1 MEFLK
6 DLLSQPAIIAGLVVL
21 VGLIAL
27 KKPATQV
34 VTGTVKAILG
44 MVILSAGASLI
55 TGALTNFSEL
65 FEGAFNMKG
74 IVPSNEA
81 GMGITLATFGTVA
94 TFVFVF
100 GLVLDILLARFTKF
114 KYIFL
119 SSDHALYMACAITPF
134 LMLAGL
140 DVVPAIICGSLILGV
155 ILATFPAMV
164 HEPMKKITGDNCSFA
179 HFGTIGYW
187 FSAKLGKLVGKNSAS
202 IEEIHFPTALNF
214 LSDSNV
220 SVSLVMAIM
229 FFLVTAFAPADTI
242 AELAGGQNQ
251 WVWAFFQALNFAAG
265 IYVLVAGVNVLL
277 EEITPAFRGFSEK
290 LVPNAVP
297 AYPFAVLFKGT
308 SNALIAGFLLSMLG
322 GAVAMGIQIA
332 CGLPVVLFASGIVF
346 HFFCGG
352 LGAVFGNVTGGRR
365 GALIGPFIVGFVM
378 TWTPILI
385 TSFLGT
391 QFPAYATT
399 FFSDADFNIVG
410 IILGLVAQAGPVPV
424 YVLTALVT
432 LFPFVATAISS
443 RKAPDATIPEG
454 APEVGLI
461 SGERRDKASAAEAG
475 VESGAAK

>member
-1 MEFLK
+1 MDFLK
-6 DLLSQPAIIAGLVVL
+6 DLLSQPAIIAGIVVL
-21 VGLIAL
+21 IGLLAL
-27 KKPATQV
+27 RKPATEV
-34 VTGTVKAILG
+34 VTGTVKAMLG

-55 TGALTNFSEL
+55 TGALTNFSSL

-81 GMGITLATFGTVA
+81 GMGITLGKFGTIA

-100 GLVLDILLARFTKF
+100 GLVLDIVLARFTKF
-114 KYIFL
+114 KFIFL

-134 LMLAGL
+134 LMLTGL
-140 DVVPAIICGSLILGV
+140 DTVPAIVCGSLILGV

-187 FSAKLGKLVGKNSAS
+187 FAAQLGKLVGKNSAS
-202 IEEIHFPTALNF
+202 IEELHFPMALNF

-229 FFLVTAFAPADTI
+229 FFLVTGFAPADTV

-290 LVPNAVP
+290 IVPNAVP

-322 GAVAMGIQIA
+322 GVVAMGIQIA

-352 LGAVFGNVTGGRR
+352 LGAIFGNVTGGRR
-365 GALIGPFIVGFVM
+365 GALIGPFIVGFIM
-378 TWTPILI
+378 TWTPILT
-385 TSFLGT
+385 TSLLGA
-391 QFPAYATT
+391 QFPEYATT
-399 FFSDADFNIVG
+399 FFSDADFNVVAIV
-410 IILGLVAQAGPVPV
+410 LGALGQMGPAFI
-424 YVLTALVT
+424 YVLTAVAV
-432 LFPFVATAISS
+432 LFPFVATALSKTKS
-443 RKAPDATIPEG
+443 PDPTIPEG

-461 SGERRDKASAAEAG
+461 SGERRDGTKPAASTDDAA
-475 VESGAAK
+475 

>member
-6 DLLSQPAIIAGLVVL
+6 DLLSQPAVIAGLVVL

-34 VTGTVKAILG
+34 ITGTVKAMLG
-44 MVILSAGASLI
+44 MVILSAGATLI
-55 TGALTNFSEL
+55 CNALANFSSL
-65 FEGAFNMKG
+65 FESAFHMTG

-81 GMGITLATFGTVA
+81 GMGITLGKFGTIA

-100 GLVLDILLARFTKF
+100 GLVLDIVLARFTKF

-134 LMLAGL
+134 LMVAGL
-140 DVVPAIICGSLILGV
+140 DTVPAIICGSLILGT

-187 FSAKLGKLVGKNSAS
+187 FSAKLGKLIGKGSES
-202 IEEIHFPTALNF
+202 IEEINFPKALNF

-229 FFLVTAFAPADTI
+229 FFLVTGFAPAD
-242 AELAGGQNQ
+242 AVAKLAGDQSP

-277 EEITPAFRGFSEK
+277 EEITPAFRGFSDK
-290 LVPNAVP
+290 LVPNSVP

-308 SNALIAGFLLSMLG
+308 SNALIAGFLVSMLG
-322 GAVAMGIQIA
+322 GIVAMGIQIA

-352 LGAVFGNVTGGRR
+352 RR
-365 GALIGPFIVGFVM
+365 GALVGPFIVGFIM
-378 TWTPILI
+378 TWTPIVT
-385 TSFLGT
+385 TSILGN
-391 QFPAYATT
+391 AGLVEYATT
-399 FFSDADFNIVG
+399 FFSDADFNVVSIV
-410 IILGLVAQAGPVPV
+410 LGLIAQAGPLPI
-424 YVLTALVT
+424 YVISAVCI
-432 LFPFVATAISS
+432 LFPFAATAIS
-443 RKAPDATIPEG
+443 KTKVPDPTIPEG

-461 SGERRDKASAAEAG
+461 SGERHDK
-475 VESGAAK
+475 K

>member
-6 DLLSQPAIIAGLVVL
+6 DLLSQPAVIAGIVVL
-21 VGLIAL
+21 IGLLAL
-27 KKPATQV
+27 KKPATEV

-44 MVILSAGASLI
+44 MVILSAGATLI
-55 TGALTNFSEL
+55 TGALTNFSAL

-81 GMGITLATFGTVA
+81 GMGITLGKFGTVA
-94 TFVFVF
+94 TFIFVF
-100 GLVLDILLARFTKF
+100 GLVLDIVLARFTKF
-114 KYIFL
+114 KFIFL
-119 SSDHALYMACAITPF
+119 SSDHALYMACAIAPF

-140 DVVPAIICGSLILGV
+140 DTVPAIICGSLILGV

-164 HEPMKKITGDNCSFA
+164 YEPMKKITGDNCSFA

-187 FSAKLGKLVGKNSAS
+187 FSAKLGKIVGKNSSS

-229 FFLVTAFAPADTI
+229 FFLVTGFAPADTV
-242 AELAGGQNQ
+242 AELANGQDQ
-251 WVWAFFQALNFAAG
+251 WVWAFFQAINFAAG

-290 LVPNAVP
+290 IVPNAVP

-322 GAVAMGIQIA
+322 GAVAMGIQIV

-352 LGAVFGNVTGGRR
+352 IAAIFGNVAGGRR
-365 GALIGPFIVGFVM
+365 GALIGPFIIGFAM
-378 TWTPILI
+378 TWAPIL
-385 TSFLGT
+385 TTTFLGA
-391 QFPAYATT
+391 QFPEYATT
-399 FFSDADFNIVG
+399 FFSDADFNVVS
-410 IILGLVAQAGPVPV
+410 IILGALAQMGPVLI
-424 YVLTALVT
+424 YVLTAVVI
-432 LFPFVATAISS
+432 LFPFVATALSKKKS
-443 RKAPDATIPEG
+443 PDPSIPEG

-461 SGERRDKASAAEAG
+461 SGERRDTSKVSSAKSKKE
-475 VESGAAK
+475 

>member
-6 DLLSQPAIIAGLVVL
+6 DLLSQPAVIAGLVVL

-34 VTGTVKAILG
+34 ITGTVKAMLG
-44 MVILSAGASLI
+44 MVILSAGATLI
-55 TGALTNFSEL
+55 CNALANFSSL
-65 FEGAFNMKG
+65 FESAFHMTG

-81 GMGITLATFGTVA
+81 GMGITLGKFGTIA

-100 GLVLDILLARFTKF
+100 GLVLDIVLARFTKF

-134 LMLAGL
+134 LMVAGL
-140 DVVPAIICGSLILGV
+140 DTVPAIICGSLILGT

-187 FSAKLGKLVGKNSAS
+187 FSAKLGKLIGKGSES
-202 IEEIHFPTALNF
+202 IEEINFPKALNF

-229 FFLVTAFAPADTI
+229 FFLVTGFAPAD
-242 AELAGGQNQ
+242 AVAKLAGDQSP

-277 EEITPAFRGFSEK
+277 EEITPAFRGFSDK
-290 LVPNAVP
+290 LVPNSVP

-308 SNALIAGFLLSMLG
+308 SNALIAGFLVSMLG
-322 GAVAMGIQIA
+322 GIVAMGIQIA

-352 LGAVFGNVTGGRR
+352 LAAIFGNVTGGRR
-365 GALIGPFIVGFVM
+365 GALVGPFIVGFIM
-378 TWTPILI
+378 TWTPIVT
-385 TSFLGT
+385 TSILGN
-391 QFPAYATT
+391 AGLVEYATT
-399 FFSDADFNIVG
+399 FFSDADFNVVSIV
-410 IILGLVAQAGPVPV
+410 LGLIAQAGPLPIYAISAVCI
-424 YVLTALVT
+424 
-432 LFPFVATAISS
+432 LFPFVATAIS
-443 RKAPDATIPEG
+443 KTKVPDPTIPEG

-461 SGERRDKASAAEAG
+461 SGERHDK
-475 VESGAAK
+475 K

>member
-1 MEFLK
+1 MDFLK

-21 VGLIAL
+21 VGLLAL
-27 KKPATQV
+27 RKSATEV
-34 VTGTVKAILG
+34 ITGTVKAMLG
-44 MVILSAGASLI
+44 MVILSAGATLI
-55 TGALTNFSEL
+55 VNALTNFSTL
-65 FEGAFNMKG
+65 FEAAFHMTG

-81 GMGITLATFGTVA
+81 GMGITLGKFGMVA

-114 KYIFL
+114 KFIFL

-134 LMLAGL
+134 LMIAGL
-140 DVVPAIICGSLILGV
+140 DTVPAIVCGALILGT

-187 FSAKLGKLVGKNSAS
+187 FSAQLGKLIGKGSKS
-202 IEEIHFPTALNF
+202 IEEIQFPSSLNF

-229 FFLVTAFAPADTI
+229 FFLVTGFAPAD
-242 AELAGGQNQ
+242 AVAKLANGQNQ

-265 IYVLVAGVNVLL
+265 IFVLVAGVNVLL

-290 LVPNAVP
+290 LVPNSVP

-308 SNALIAGFLLSMLG
+308 SNALIAGFLVSMVG
-322 GAVAMGIQIA
+322 GVVAMAIQIGL
-332 CGLPVVLFASGIVF
+332 GLPVVLFASGIVF

-352 LGAVFGNVTGGRR
+352 LAAIFGNVTGGRR
-365 GALIGPFIVGFVM
+365 GALAGPFIVGFIM
-378 TWTPILI
+378 TWLPIVT
-385 TSFLGT
+385 TSVLGG
-391 QFPAYATT
+391 AGLSEYATT
-399 FFSDADFNIVG
+399 FFSDADFNVVSV
-410 IILGLVAQAGPVPV
+410 ILGALAQMGPMPV
-424 YVLTALVT
+424 YVLSAVCI
-432 LFPFVATAISS
+432 LFPFVATAVSK
-443 RKAPDATIPEG
+443 RKSPDPTIPEG

-461 SGERRDKASAAEAG
+461 SGERHDGSAAQT
-475 VESGAAK
+475 K